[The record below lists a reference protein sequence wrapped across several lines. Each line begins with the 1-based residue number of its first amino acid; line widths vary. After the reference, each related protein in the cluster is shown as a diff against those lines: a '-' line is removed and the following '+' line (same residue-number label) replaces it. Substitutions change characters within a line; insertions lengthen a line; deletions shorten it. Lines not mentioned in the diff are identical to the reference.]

1 MGISYIELNDR
12 KECAFDNSN
21 IKWEWRVKPKHK
33 NEPIP
38 WWMWKQIKMQN
49 WNMKKQTFGDL
60 SFLEINSIY
69 DLVVSNFLEIQHII
83 QYQAKIKQ
91 Q

>member
-1 MGISYIELNDR
+1 
-12 KECAFDNSN
+12 
-21 IKWEWRVKPKHK
+21 
-33 NEPIP
+33 
-38 WWMWKQIKMQN
+38 
-49 WNMKKQTFGDL
+49 MKKQTFGDL